1 MPLSTTITAV
11 ERIASAHRA
20 AAVPVLHEVGLSE
33 TQGALLWALGGS
45 ITSDLTMSEA
55 AAALS
60 CDASNLT
67 LLARHL
73 ESLDLA
79 ERIPDPAD
87 ARRRR
92 LTLTQHGREVVE
104 RMTRA
109 LDDASPLRALT
120 DAERATLD
128 ELLAKAMDHAA
139 ASKDDNY

>member
-1 MPLSTTITAV
+1 MATRPLTTTITAI
-11 ERIASAHRA
+11 ERIASAHRG
-20 AAVPVLHEVGLSE
+20 AAVPVLHEIGLSE
-33 TQGALLWALGGS
+33 TQGYLLWALGGS

-73 ESLDLA
+73 ESLELA

-87 ARRRR
+87 GRRKR
-92 LTLTQHGREVVE
+92 LTLTSRGREVLD

-109 LDDASPLRALT
+109 LDEATPLRSLT

-128 ELLAKAMDHAA
+128 ELLAKAVG
-139 ASKDDNY
+139 